1 MPIILK
7 IELKN
12 GFMENLVLYR
22 KYRPQKFAD
31 VAGQEHV
38 TTTISNEIKEGHVA
52 HAYLFSGPRGCGKTT
67 TARIIAKALNC
78 LNRKAGEA
86 EPCNQCANCVEIQ
99 SGRAI
104 DLIEIDAAS
113 HRGIDDIRELREG
126 IKFAPTKLKYKVFII
141 DECHQLSKD
150 AANALL
156 KTLEE
161 PPAHAIFVLATT
173 ELHKI
178 LPTILSRCQRF
189 QFHKLNLSK
198 LTARLQKLAEL
209 EGVKIERA
217 ALELVALAGGGSV
230 RDSEGLL
237 GQALVFAGHSG
248 KKNQIKT
255 DDIREVLGMTEV
267 IAVGDLAEMISKN
280 NAAGAVNYLN
290 QIVENGYDT
299 AEYAKNAVSYFRQAL
314 ILSIM
319 GAAEAKND
327 SALVV
332 GLTDEEFT
340 RVKSLTIQLG
350 TEKIKRIVEIFLA
363 AQEKIKYSPIP
374 QLPLELAIVEACA
387 IA

>member
-1 MPIILK
+1 
-7 IELKN
+7 
-12 GFMENLVLYR
+12 MENLVLYR

-31 VAGQEHV
+31 IAGQEHV
-38 TTTISNEIKEGHVA
+38 TTTIANEIKDGHVA

-78 LNRKAGEA
+78 LNRKPDEA

-178 LPTILSRCQRF
+178 LPTIMSRCQRF
-189 QFHKLNLSK
+189 EFHKLNLPK
-198 LTARLQKLAEL
+198 LTARLQKLADL
-209 EGVKIERA
+209 EGVKIEKA
-217 ALELVALAGGGSV
+217 ALELVALAAGGSV
-230 RDSEGLL
+230 RDSESLL
-237 GQALVFAGHSG
+237 GQALVFAEHGN
-248 KKNQIKT
+248 KKSQIKA

-267 IAVGDLAEMISKN
+267 KAVGDLAEMVAKN
-280 NAAGAVNYLN
+280 DASGAVHYLN
-290 QIVENGYDT
+290 EVVEDGYDT
-299 AEYAKNAVSYFRQAL
+299 AEYAKNTVGYFRQAL

-319 GAAEAKND
+319 GAAKAKNG
-327 SALVV
+327 SSLVV
-332 GLTDEEFT
+332 GLTDEEFG
-340 RVKSLTIQLG
+340 RVRLLADQMG
-350 TEKIKRIVEIFLA
+350 TQKIKLILEIFLA
-363 AQEKIKYSPIP
+363 AQEKIRYSPIP

-387 IA
+387 IG